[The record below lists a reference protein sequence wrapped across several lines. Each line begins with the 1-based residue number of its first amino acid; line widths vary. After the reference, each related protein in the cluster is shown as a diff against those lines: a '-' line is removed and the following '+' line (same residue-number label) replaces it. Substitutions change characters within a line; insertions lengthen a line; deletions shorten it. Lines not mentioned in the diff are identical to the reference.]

1 MGQMHPLWNF
11 RTLAPMPTRRLLLLL
26 TYLVFFGSGI
36 AGLGYQM
43 VWARMFSVGLGHEIP
58 SVFAV
63 VAAFFGGLA
72 LGALLLDK
80 RISTSRAPGR
90 WYAGLEIA
98 IGLWALGTIAL
109 IPWINTVIHDLVGVD
124 PSPARHW
131 SVSFLVPFLALLPA
145 TAAMGATLPAMDR
158 FVSSLA
164 QQGRTIGGIYAVN
177 TLGAAAGV
185 IASTFFIMPVL
196 GFRGTV
202 IIFAAINL
210 LCAAVMLLWP
220 AQHETQREPVLEPIE
235 DGLPAWRLNLTLL
248 VTGLLGIGYEILGVR
263 VMAQVLENTVYS
275 YAAALIVYLC
285 FTAIGAALYQ
295 RLLSRRGFRPTLA
308 WLVLGLSTSCLVG
321 VFVLAEARTI
331 YHAIAMESGGGF
343 GRALLAEF
351 TVAALVFAVP
361 TLLMGALFSH
371 LAQASR
377 REGGGVGRAL
387 FMNTLGGSLA
397 AICFGVVLLP
407 MIGAKWALAIVAIGY
422 LTLMPTWRH
431 QRAVYAVVP
440 LLLVLVLPAN
450 LVLVTPPPG
459 GRTLEY
465 REGVMAAVAVVEDR
479 DRERYLKVNNL
490 FQMGGTVSGFSE
502 RRQAHIPLLLHPR
515 PERALFL
522 GLGTGITAGAAT
534 IYPEL
539 EIDAVEL
546 LPEIVDMLGWFEAEN
561 GGLGT
566 HPRVSLSVADAR
578 RFIRATDEVYDVIVA
593 DLYQP
598 ARDGSG
604 MLYTREHFR
613 AIANRLK
620 PGGIACQWLPLYQ
633 LDTEMAQL
641 IIRTWLEV
649 FPHTHAFLAH
659 YNVDTPVFGLIGSQ
673 QPLVFSADWYER
685 RTGGTTI
692 LNDLFEQ
699 RQALYDSFALLGT
712 FVASRE
718 QLERFVG
725 PGPFN
730 TDDLPLVTYRAPK
743 FIYQKAVAPYARL
756 QAILAETERDPAP
769 LFSADETSPFVTELR
784 AYLQARDE
792 FLAGS
797 IERTRGNAAAGV
809 REFVRSA
816 ELSPQFL
823 TGYLTA
829 LQYALSL
836 SQSGNP
842 RDRAEARSILR
853 DLRNANPARP
863 EAAEA
868 LRQMFGE

>member
-1 MGQMHPLWNF
+1 MLN
-11 RTLAPMPTRRLLLLL
+11 RRVLLVL
-26 TYLVFFGSGI
+26 TYLVFFCSGI

-72 LGALLLDK
+72 LGALLLDT
-80 RISTSRAPGR
+80 RISRSRAPGR
-90 WYAGLEIA
+90 WYAGLEIV
-98 IGLWALGTIAL
+98 IGVWALGTIAL

-124 PSPARHW
+124 PSPPRQWA
-131 SVSFLVPFLALLPA
+131 VSFFVPFLALLPA

-185 IASTFFIMPVL
+185 VASTFLIMPTL

-202 IIFAAINL
+202 IIFAVINL

-220 AQHETQREPVLEPIE
+220 AQRETQREPVLEPIE
-235 DGLPAWRLNLTLL
+235 DALPVWRLNLTLV

-285 FTAIGAALYQ
+285 FTAIGAAIYQ
-295 RLLSRRGFRPTLA
+295 RLLSHRPFRATMS
-308 WLVLGLSTSCLVG
+308 WLVLGLSTSCLG
-321 VFVLAEARTI
+321 GIFVLAQARTI
-331 YHAIAMESGGGF
+331 YHTIAMESGGGF
-343 GRALLAEF
+343 ARALLAEF
-351 TVAALVFAVP
+351 TVAALVFALP
-361 TLLMGALFSH
+361 TLFMGAMFSH

-387 FMNTLGGSLA
+387 FLNTLGGSLA
-397 AICFGVVLLP
+397 AISFGVLLLP
-407 MIGAKWALAIVAIGY
+407 AIGAKWALTIVAIGY
-422 LTLMPTWRH
+422 LALMPKWR
-431 QRAVYAVVP
+431 QEKSMYAAIP
-440 LLLVLVLPAN
+440 LALVLILPAN

-479 DRERYLKVNNL
+479 DGERYLKVNNL

-502 RRQAHIPLLLHPR
+502 RRQAHLPLLLHPR
-515 PERALFL
+515 PQRALFL

-534 IYPEL
+534 IYPDL
-539 EIDAVEL
+539 QIDAVEL
-546 LPEIVDMLGWFEAEN
+546 LPEIVEMAGWFDTEN
-561 GGLGT
+561 AGLGA
-566 HPRVSLSVADAR
+566 HPRVELSVADAR

-613 AIANRLK
+613 AISNRLK

-633 LDTEMAQL
+633 LDDEMARL
-641 IIRTWLEV
+641 IVRTWLDV
-649 FPHTHAFLAH
+649 FPHTHAILAH
-659 YNVDTPVFGLIGSQ
+659 YNTDTPVFGLIGSQ
-673 QPLVFSADWYER
+673 QPLVYTEDWYER
-685 RTGGTTI
+685 RTAGTPI
-692 LNDLFEQ
+692 RDALFQQ
-699 RQALYDSFALLGT
+699 RQAIYESFALFGT
-712 FVASRE
+712 FVATRE

-725 PGPFN
+725 PGPLN
-730 TDDLPLVTYRAPK
+730 TDNLPLVTYRAPK
-743 FIYQKAVAPYARL
+743 FIYQKAVPPYARL
-756 QAILAETERDPAP
+756 QTILAETERDPAS
-769 LFSADETSPFVTELR
+769 LFSPDGSATFIDEIR
-784 AYLQARDE
+784 AYLSARDA

-797 IERTRGNAAAGV
+797 IARTRGEALAGT

-816 ELSPQFL
+816 TLSPRFT

-836 SQSGNP
+836 AQSASP
-842 RDRAEARSILR
+842 RDRALARDILR
-853 DLRNANPARP
+853 DLRTANPSRP

-868 LRQMFGE
+868 LRQIFGE